1 MSQIIA
7 KEVYPLMTSNH
18 QLVALQ
24 FQYATKSF
32 KENFETLSRLVKN
45 TQENSIIL
53 APELCLSGYDYEN
66 LDANTKHAQH
76 FLPQICEL
84 SKARILALT
93 IAENLEG
100 KYYNNVKIF
109 FDGREIYS
117 RAKARLFHLGD
128 EEKYFT
134 EGSDDRIDIIE
145 VAGIKIAILLCFE
158 LRFLELWERAK
169 GADIIFVP
177 AYWAKKRKYQ
187 LQTLANGLAIMNQC
201 YVMVAN
207 SSDETMAANAC
218 VIDPFGVITKDDT
231 QEHINAPFD
240 VSLIKKMRR
249 YINVGLE

>member
-1 MSQIIA
+1 
-7 KEVYPLMTSNH
+7 MTSNH

-32 KENFETLSRLVKN
+32 EENFETLSRLVKN
-45 TQENSIIL
+45 TQEGSIIL
-53 APELCLSGYDYEN
+53 APELCLSGYDYEH
-66 LDANTKHAQH
+66 LDANTKRAQH

-84 SKARILALT
+84 SKARLLALT
-93 IAENLEG
+93 IAEKQEG

-117 RAKARLFHLGD
+117 RPKARLFHLGD

-134 EGSDDRIDIIE
+134 EGTDETIHIIE

-177 AYWAKKRKYQ
+177 AYWSKKRKYQ

-201 YVMVAN
+201 YVLVAN
-207 SSDETMAANAC
+207 SSDENMASNAC
-218 VIDPFGVITKDDT
+218 IIDPFGDITKDDT
-231 QEHINAPFD
+231 QERIMTSFD
-240 VSLIKKMRR
+240 RALIKKMRR
-249 YINVGLE
+249 YINIGLD

>member
-1 MSQIIA
+1 
-7 KEVYPLMTSNH
+7 MTSKHN
-18 QLVALQ
+18 LVALQ
-24 FQYATKSF
+24 FQYASKNF
-32 KENFETLSRLVKN
+32 EENFETLSKLVKN

-66 LDANTKHAQH
+66 LDANSKQAQYV
-76 FLPQICEL
+76 LPYICKL

-93 IAENLEG
+93 IAEKTGG

-109 FDGREIYS
+109 FDGKEIYS

-134 EGSDDRIDIIE
+134 EGSDEMIDIIE
-145 VAGIKIAILLCFE
+145 VSGIKIAILLCFE
-158 LRFLELWERAK
+158 LRFLKLWERAK

-187 LQTLANGLAIMNQC
+187 LQTLANALAIMNQC

-207 SSDETMAANAC
+207 SSDEIMASNAC
-218 VIDPFGVITKDDT
+218 VIDPFGVITTDDT
-231 QEHINAPFD
+231 LEHISVSFD

-249 YINVGLE
+249 YINIGLA